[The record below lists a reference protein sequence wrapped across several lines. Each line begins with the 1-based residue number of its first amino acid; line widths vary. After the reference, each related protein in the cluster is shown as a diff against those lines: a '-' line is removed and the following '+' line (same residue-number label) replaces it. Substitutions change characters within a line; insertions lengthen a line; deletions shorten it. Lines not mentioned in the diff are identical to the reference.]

1 MKKTTSILVIAFAFI
16 CNAVF
21 SQATLKPYR
30 AGHEFNI
37 SIPDYMMRTVG
48 LNDVAIFQYKN
59 DVKDVY
65 GFVIEDNK
73 EELKIAELSY
83 SSISEFYDEFIKDF
97 VIDEPKRKVSKT
109 ILTTKGE
116 INFLEVDV
124 QYYDKDAETTICYLI
139 GIVETKDAYYKV
151 LSWSTE
157 ANKAKFK
164 ADFQKIVYSIND

>member
-16 CNAVF
+16 CSSVF
-21 SQATLKPYR
+21 SQATLKPFR

-37 SIPDYMMRTVG
+37 SIPDYMIRTVG

-73 EELKIAELSY
+73 EELRIAELTY
-83 SSISEFYDEFIKDF
+83 SSLSEFYDAFIVDF
-97 VIDEPKRKVSKT
+97 LKDEPKRKVSKP

>member
-1 MKKTTSILVIAFAFI
+1 MKKTISIFSIALAFI
-16 CNAVF
+16 CSTAI
-21 SQATLKPYR
+21 SQTTLKPFR

-37 SIPDYMMRTVG
+37 SIPDYMIRTVG
-48 LNDVAIFQYKN
+48 LNDAAIFQFKN

-73 EELKIAELSY
+73 EELKIAELTY
-83 SSISEFYDEFIKDF
+83 SSISEFYDDFIKDF

-116 INFLEVDV
+116 INFLEADL
-124 QYYDKDAETTICYLI
+124 QYYDADAETTIYYLI
-139 GIVETKDAYYKV
+139 GIVETKNAYYKV
-151 LSWSTE
+151 LSWCTE

-164 ADFQKIVYSIND
+164 SDFQKIVYSLND